1 MPSIISVL
9 ILVKVLCDFINR
21 LIATIANEIKNNEE
35 RRLNIINA
43 ISWYVKSINM
53 LPDLRNI
60 PPRAV

>member
-43 ISWYVKSINM
+43 TSGYVRSMNM